1 MERSIQI
8 EKQNKSS
15 QNHIYAVC
23 SGAKAVGKTWLTA
36 TVCHNLGLLKKK
48 VLFFDADCGIENISR
63 QLDIKQC
70 IAYNRLFNGSQTLNN
85 SVFHFETG
93 KFDVVCSFPG
103 EERFDDAPLGRA
115 QLLAGDLAYFS
126 KSYDYVFIDCAD
138 ETGKTINPFFNICRN
153 IIVLADADPSS
164 VTAAYHKLET
174 LKKIAAETRFHIII
188 NRAISF
194 EEGVQTYKTLLK
206 AAEEYI
212 KINLNLLGIIRQD
225 SRIREAVINRSLL
238 LNRYPACEGAEDIRN
253 IVDRISQGE

>member
-1 MERSIQI
+1 M
-8 EKQNKSS
+8 
-15 QNHIYAVC
+15 
-23 SGAKAVGKTWLTA
+23 
-36 TVCHNLGLLKKK
+36 
-48 VLFFDADCGIENISR
+48 
-63 QLDIKQC
+63 
-70 IAYNRLFNGSQTLNN
+70 
-85 SVFHFETG
+85 
-93 KFDVVCSFPG
+93 
-103 EERFDDAPLGRA
+103 GRA

-138 ETGKTINPFFNICRN
+138 EAGKTINPFFNICRN

>member
-103 EERFDDAPLGRA
+103 EDRFDDAPLGRA

-164 VTAAYHKLET
+164 VTAALSP
-174 LKKIAAETRFHIII
+174 LFAETPPPM
-188 NRAISF
+188 
-194 EEGVQTYKTLLK
+194 
-206 AAEEYI
+206 
-212 KINLNLLGIIRQD
+212 
-225 SRIREAVINRSLL
+225 VI
-238 LNRYPACEGAEDIRN
+238 
-253 IVDRISQGE
+253 